1 MRAEI
6 STITIDV
13 MAHRIP
19 FRYRSHDVSRL
30 EAFSDVIFGFA
41 LSLIVISLE
50 VPKTYDAL
58 METMRGIVPFA
69 FCFLI
74 FIGLWFAHHEFFKRY
89 ALQDRI
95 TVFLNTVLLFVI
107 LFYVYPLKFMF
118 VLMAEGIFGHDV
130 RMPVEQAQTL
140 FTIYGAGF
148 ATVNWLLVAMYWHAG
163 RQADL
168 LELNAV
174 ERLDTRESVYE
185 YFWTGAFGILSIIL
199 AFTAIQFAGLIYFLL
214 VIPKT
219 AVPWI
224 MGVKRNK
231 LEDALSS
238 PQTPGPGAPEDR
250 PQHAERSGADG
261 GGRRSEAVG

>member
-19 FRYRSHDVSRL
+19 FRYRSHEVSRL

-58 METMRGIVPFA
+58 METMRGVVPFA
-69 FCFLI
+69 FCFVI

-89 ALQDRI
+89 ALQDKTTI
-95 TVFLNTVLLFVI
+95 LLNIVLLFVI

-118 VLMAEGIFGHDV
+118 VLMSEGIFGHPV
-130 RMPVEQAQTL
+130 AMPEGQARTL
-140 FTIYGAGF
+140 FLIYGAGF
-148 ATVNWLLVAMYWHAG
+148 AAVNWLLAAMYWHAG
-163 RQADL
+163 RQESLD
-168 LELNAV
+168 LNAV
-174 ERLDTRESVYE
+174 EQNDTRESVYD
-185 YFWTGAFGILSIIL
+185 YLFTGSFGVLSIIL
-199 AFTAIQFAGLIYFLL
+199 AYTAIRFAGPVYFLL

-224 MGVKRNK
+224 MGVKRSK
-231 LEDALSS
+231 LEEAMLA
-238 PQTPGPGAPEDR
+238 PQAPGPGAPENR
-250 PQHAERSGADG
+250 PQHAERSGADS
-261 GGRRSEAVG
+261 GGRRPKAVG

>member
-13 MAHRIP
+13 MAHRMP
-19 FRYRSHDVSRL
+19 FRYRSEEVSRL

-74 FIGLWFAHHEFFKRY
+74 FIGLWLGHHEFFKRY
-89 ALQDRI
+89 ALKDKTTI
-95 TVFLNTVLLFVI
+95 FLNCVLLFVI

-118 VLMAEGIFGHDV
+118 VLMAEGMFGHATRV
-130 RMPVEQAQTL
+130 TLGQARTL

-148 ATVNWLLVAMYWHAG
+148 AAVNWLLATMYWHAG
-163 RQADL
+163 RQES

-174 ERLDTRESVYE
+174 ERHDTRESVYD
-185 YFWTGAFGILSIIL
+185 YFFTGAFGVLSIFL
-199 AFTAIQFAGLIYFLL
+199 AYTAIGFAGLVYFLL

-224 MGVKRNK
+224 MGVKRSK
-231 LEDALSS
+231 LEDALLS
-238 PQTPGPGAPEDR
+238 PESPGPGAPENR
-250 PQHAERSGADG
+250 PQHAERSGGDR
-261 GGRRSEAVG
+261 GGRRSEVIG

>member
-69 FCFLI
+69 FCFVI

-89 ALQDRI
+89 ALQDKI
-95 TVFLNTVLLFVI
+95 TIFLNTVLLFVI

-130 RMPVEQAQTL
+130 KMPLEQARTL

-148 ATVNWLLVAMYWHAG
+148 SLVNWLIAAMYWHAG
-163 RQADL
+163 RQES

-174 ERLDTRESVYE
+174 E
-185 YFWTGAFGILSIIL
+185 
-199 AFTAIQFAGLIYFLL
+199 
-214 VIPKT
+214 
-219 AVPWI
+219 
-224 MGVKRNK
+224 
-231 LEDALSS
+231 
-238 PQTPGPGAPEDR
+238 
-250 PQHAERSGADG
+250 
-261 GGRRSEAVG
+261 

>member
-6 STITIDV
+6 STITIGV

-19 FRYRSHDVSRL
+19 FRYRSHEVSRI

-89 ALQDRI
+89 ALQDKL

-130 RMPVEQAQTL
+130 KIPLEQARTL

-168 LELNAV
+168 LDLNAV
-174 ERLDTRESVYE
+174 ERLDTRESVYD
-185 YFWTGAFGILSIIL
+185 YFCTGAFGILSIIL
-199 AFTAIQFAGLIYFLL
+199 AFNAIQFAGLIYFLL

-231 LEDALSS
+231 LEDALL
-238 PQTPGPGAPEDR
+238 
-250 PQHAERSGADG
+250 
-261 GGRRSEAVG
+261 V

>member
-1 MRAEI
+1 
-6 STITIDV
+6 
-13 MAHRIP
+13 MAHKFP
-19 FRYRSHDVSRL
+19 FRYRSHEVSRL

-58 METMRGIVPFA
+58 METMRGVVPFA

-89 ALQDRI
+89 ALFDKTTI
-95 TVFLNTVLLFVI
+95 FLNIVLLFVI

-118 VLMAEGIFGHDV
+118 VLMSEGMFGHPV
-130 RMPVEQAQTL
+130 AMPEAQAKTL
-140 FTIYGAGF
+140 FLVYGAGF
-148 ATVNWLLVAMYWHAG
+148 AAVNWLLAAMYWHAG
-163 RQADL
+163 KEES

-174 ERLDTRESVYE
+174 ERNDTRESVYD
-185 YFWTGAFGILSIIL
+185 YFFTGSFGIFSILL
-199 AFTAIQFAGLIYFLL
+199 AYTAINFAGPIYFLL
-214 VIPKT
+214 FIPKT

-231 LEDALSS
+231 LEDAMLS
-238 PQTPGPGAPEDR
+238 PQSPGPGAPEDR
-250 PQHAERSGADG
+250 PQHTERGGADG
-261 GGRRSEAVG
+261 GSRRAETVR

>member
-6 STITIDV
+6 STITIAV
-13 MAHRIP
+13 MAHRMP
-19 FRYRSHDVSRL
+19 FRYRAHEVSRV

-58 METMRGIVPFA
+58 METMRGVVPFA

-89 ALQDRI
+89 ALQDKTTI
-95 TVFLNTVLLFVI
+95 ILNIVLLFVI

-130 RMPVEQAQTL
+130 RMPLEQAQTL
-140 FTIYGAGF
+140 FAIYGAGF
-148 ATVNWLLVAMYWHAG
+148 ATVNWLLAAMYWHAG
-163 RQADL
+163 RQES

-174 ERLDTRESVYE
+174 ERHDTRESVYD
-185 YFWTGAFGILSIIL
+185 YFFTGCFGILSIFL
-199 AFTAIQFAGLIYFLL
+199 AYAAIGFAGLIYFLL

-224 MGVKRNK
+224 MGVKRRK
-231 LEDALSS
+231 LEDALLS
-238 PQTPGPGAPEDR
+238 PEPPGPGAPKER
-250 PQHAERSGADG
+250 PQNAERSSADG